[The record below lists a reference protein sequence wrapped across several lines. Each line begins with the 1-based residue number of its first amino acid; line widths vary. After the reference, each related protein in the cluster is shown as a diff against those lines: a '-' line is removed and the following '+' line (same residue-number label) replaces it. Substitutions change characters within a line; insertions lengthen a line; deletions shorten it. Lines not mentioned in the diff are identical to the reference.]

1 MSQILQPIVLK
12 VACPTHHHEENAI
25 SDGRVWYVWSDNE
38 DKKTYSCLPYRC
50 IMGRCQG
57 IFVFDLKEF
66 KYDEV
71 EIHEIDYLEAVE
83 KYSQSV
89 I

>member
-1 MSQILQPIVLK
+1 MSHILRTLVLK
-12 VACPTHHHEENAI
+12 VPHPTYYHEENTI
-25 SDGRVWYVWSDNE
+25 KDTRVWYIWSDNE

-50 IMGRCQG
+50 IMERDELM
-57 IFVFDLKEF
+57 FVFDLKEF

-71 EIHEIDYLEAVE
+71 EIHEIDYLEAIE